1 MRRRI
6 PAIERPGPLPLLAIP
21 DHPTPINEE
30 REAVVILVASEIHNE
45 EKVIEDEGGAHH
57 PRAVES

>member
-1 MRRRI
+1 
-6 PAIERPGPLPLLAIP
+6 
-21 DHPTPINEE
+21 
-30 REAVVILVASEIHNE
+30 VILVASEIHNE